1 MKPVGF
7 YLDYFG
13 LHQRPFTLLPDPEFL
28 YWSPQHKR
36 GYSVL
41 EFGILS
47 RAPITLLTGDIGSG
61 KSTLLQQLLT
71 QIEPMVT
78 IGVISN
84 AQGTRGEILQWVLN
98 ALGAEFD
105 ASATYVQNFQRLQD
119 FLVAQY
125 AAGRRCILVFD
136 EAQNVSREGL
146 EELRM
151 LTNIN
156 TNKDELIQLILV
168 GQPELRDMINSPGM
182 KQLAQRVAASF
193 HLGPMNGE
201 DTEGYIRH
209 RMKVAGGNG
218 DEFTKEACDLIQ
230 KITGGVPRLVNQL
243 CDFSLLYCWADEAGK
258 ITRSIVQSVVDDGT
272 FFCGM
277 PAEEE
282 AKT

>member
-71 QIEPMVT
+71 HIEPMVT

-105 ASATYVQNFQRLQD
+105 AAATYVQNFQRLQD
-119 FLVAQY
+119 FLVEQY
-125 AAGRRCILVFD
+125 AAGRRCVLVFD
-136 EAQNVSREGL
+136 EAQN
-146 EELRM
+146 
-151 LTNIN
+151 
-156 TNKDELIQLILV
+156 
-168 GQPELRDMINSPGM
+168 
-182 KQLAQRVAASF
+182 RVARGA
-193 HLGPMNGE
+193 
-201 DTEGYIRH
+201 
-209 RMKVAGGNG
+209 
-218 DEFTKEACDLIQ
+218 
-230 KITGGVPRLVNQL
+230 
-243 CDFSLLYCWADEAGK
+243 
-258 ITRSIVQSVVDDGT
+258 
-272 FFCGM
+272 
-277 PAEEE
+277 
-282 AKT
+282 